1 MNKVIERYT
10 TPELGAIFSDV
21 SRMSTWLDVEV
32 AVADA
37 LSAVGKVS
45 KEDIETI
52 HKTRPTIDQN
62 FVNDVLEREA
72 ITHHDGA
79 AFVDTV
85 QSKMG
90 NDAARYIHYGLTS
103 SDVVDTALSVL
114 LKRSM
119 IIILEEAEKLDEAL
133 LTIAN

>member
-72 ITHHDGA
+72 IPHHDVA
-79 AFVDTV
+79 AFVEPIGILYKINHKNKNPLVLPNILAETKF
-85 QSKMG
+85 SKG
-90 NDAARYIHYGLTS
+90 
-103 SDVVDTALSVL
+103 
-114 LKRSM
+114 
-119 IIILEEAEKLDEAL
+119 
-133 LTIAN
+133 